1 MDFANNRCWGGNWEM
16 KDIPSAASTLGIQ
29 GYGNN
34 NEMCSI
40 AASGRVIIHLRY
52 QLRIAPGLGLWVEG
66 RTTNYLL
73 RSRDGSNASWT
84 KTNCTA
90 ARTSTG
96 ADIGSTAN
104 TATRVT
110 ATAANATIQQA
121 VTLASTQVIAS
132 VFIRRVTGTG
142 TVRITQDGGTTWTNV
157 TSLINSTD
165 YTRVNTAAQT
175 LANPDFRIE
184 IQTSGDAIDVDFAQL
199 ENSAFVTCPLLTTTA
214 TVQRAAELPTF
225 NTTGTA
231 YNEGQRIISN
241 AFFGTP
247 ASFYA
252 EFCGNGV
259 SGHRV
264 IGGALTW
271 QMEGGADGAP
281 CTFGLSGATAATVN
295 NGNTGLYNWNKAAG
309 RMNGGG
315 SAVCMNGGAI
325 ATNAS
330 ATVQFNTYS
339 HIGLGNNGG
348 STVPLNGIIRRMTIW
363 RRELTNGEL
372 LELTR

>member
-1 MDFANNRCWGGNWEM
+1 M
-16 KDIPSAASTLGIQ
+16 KDIPSPASTLGIQ

-40 AASGRVIIHLRY
+40 AANGRVIIHLRF

-66 RTTNYLL
+66 RNWNYLL
-73 RSRDGSNASWT
+73 HCRDGANAAWA

-96 ADIGSTAN
+96 ADVNNTAN

-110 ATAANATIQQA
+110 ATAANATISQA
-121 VTLASTQVIAS
+121 IVLASTQVISS

-142 TVRITQDGGTTWTNV
+142 TVRISQDGGATWTDV
-157 TSLINSTD
+157 TSQLTTAD
-165 YTRVNTAAQT
+165 YRRVNTSAQT
-175 LANPDFRIE
+175 LTNPDFRVE

-199 ENSAFVTCPLLTTTA
+199 EDNSFVSCPMLTTTA
-214 TVQRAAELPTF
+214 ALRRAAELPTL
-225 NTTGTA
+225 NTTGSA
-231 YNEGQRIISN
+231 FNEGQRIIAN

-252 EFCGNGV
+252 EYSGNAV
-259 SGHRV
+259 ASHRV
-264 IGGALTW
+264 IGGAVTW
-271 QMEGGADGAP
+271 QAEGGADGGVGQ
-281 CTFGLSGATAATVN
+281 FGLSGSEANTANSGTY
-295 NGNTGLYNWNKAAG
+295 GYGNWNKLAG
-309 RMNGGG
+309 RIDGDG
-315 SAVCMNGGAI
+315 SSVRLNGGAI
-325 ATNAS
+325 ANSPT
-330 ATVQFNTYS
+330 ATPVFSTYS

-348 STVPLNGIIRRMTIW
+348 STVPLNGVIRRMAIW
-363 RRELTNGEL
+363 RRRLTDGEM